1 MMKWNNDK
9 NIMDLTV
16 KIANRYL
23 ELCDKLNM
31 PASKPKKLTLVMD
44 IDACHSNGCPLK
56 LEELLNASDFDFAH
70 DVGGIITNINRETG
84 KLENC
89 FVPRYAVNQ

>member
-1 MMKWNNDK
+1 MIRWANDFK
-9 NIMDLTV
+9 TIDLTV
-16 KIANRYL
+16 KIADRYL

-31 PASKPKKLTLVMD
+31 PSCKPKKLTVVMD

-56 LEELLNASDFDFAH
+56 LGELLRASDFEFAH

-89 FVPRYAVNQ
+89 FLPRYAV